1 MWKFTH
7 LFDKILLE
15 KFEFVWRGYMNDVIG
30 PIILGAFISILGFS
44 NMKGNISSIHWY
56 HRKRITEENR
66 LPFGRMIGLGTVICG
81 VSLVVFGCLSFVS
94 EKTQIDIFT
103 TLGSVVVSVGLVI
116 GLALSLYAMIKYNK
130 GIF

>member
-1 MWKFTH
+1 M
-7 LFDKILLE
+7 
-15 KFEFVWRGYMNDVIG
+15 GAVIG
-30 PIILGAFISILGFS
+30 PIILGIFISVLGFS

-66 LPFGRMIGLGTVICG
+66 LPFGRMIGLGTIICG
-81 VSLVVFGCLSFVS
+81 ISIMIFGCFSFVA
-94 EKTQIDIFT
+94 EKTQIDLFSII
-103 TLGSVVVSVGLVI
+103 GAVIVVAGLVI

>member
-1 MWKFTH
+1 M
-7 LFDKILLE
+7 
-15 KFEFVWRGYMNDVIG
+15 GAVIG
-30 PIILGAFISILGFS
+30 PIILGIFISVLGFS

-66 LPFGRMIGLGTVICG
+66 LPFGRMIGLGTIICG
-81 VSLVVFGCLSFVS
+81 ISIVILGCFSFVA
-94 EKTQIDIFT
+94 EKTQIDLFSII
-103 TLGSVVVSVGLVI
+103 GAVIVVVGLVI

>member
-1 MWKFTH
+1 M
-7 LFDKILLE
+7 
-15 KFEFVWRGYMNDVIG
+15 GAVIG
-30 PIILGAFISILGFS
+30 PIILGIFITVLGFS

-66 LPFGRMIGLGTVICG
+66 LPFGRMIGLGTIICG
-81 VSLVVFGCLSFVS
+81 ISIVILGCFSFVA
-94 EKTQIDIFT
+94 EKTQIDLFSII
-103 TLGSVVVSVGLVI
+103 GAVIVVVGLVI

>member
-1 MWKFTH
+1 M
-7 LFDKILLE
+7 D
-15 KFEFVWRGYMNDVIG
+15 NVIG
-30 PIILGAFISILGFS
+30 PIILGIILSIIGVS

-66 LPFGRMIGLGTVICG
+66 LPFGRMIGLGTIICG
-81 VSLVVFGCLSFVS
+81 VSIVIYGCLSFLA
-94 EKTQIDIFT
+94 EKTQIDLFT
-103 TLGSVVVSVGLVI
+103 IIGSVILVIGLVI